1 MQVVRS
7 LIRKWLIK
15 YSEAFAIW
23 LLALRPWNENMSR
36 KVNDYFSAGQT
47 YFNWQ
52 PNVSTFNMHLM
63 PCYKVLSII
72 ALLRARGAPKS
83 YIIKVLRIPD
93 FTWSLERVG
102 IAQDKKVQNNFE
114 VVNILRRGLLYY
126 CPVTV
131 LKKCQLRQLPKNY
144 NLQMRNVFKVLPHC
158 RAVIDWPE

>member
-63 PCYKVLSII
+63 PCYKVGSII
-72 ALLRARGAPKS
+72 EPKF
-83 YIIKVLRIPD
+83 IEFLIL
-93 FTWSLERVG
+93 LERVVS
-102 IAQDKKVQNNFE
+102 AQDKKVQNN
-114 VVNILRRGLLYY
+114 L
-126 CPVTV
+126 
-131 LKKCQLRQLPKNY
+131 
-144 NLQMRNVFKVLPHC
+144 
-158 RAVIDWPE
+158 